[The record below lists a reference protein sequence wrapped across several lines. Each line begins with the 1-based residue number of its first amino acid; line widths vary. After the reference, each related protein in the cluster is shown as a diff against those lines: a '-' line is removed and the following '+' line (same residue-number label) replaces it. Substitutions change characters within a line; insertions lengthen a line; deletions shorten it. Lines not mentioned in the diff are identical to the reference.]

1 MVHPAPLKSKAPQPN
16 SSIILKSGKFPG
28 DAAKLIDLNQQ
39 TPETIIL
46 LFLNYYLI
54 QKNKIGSR
62 TTYKAKQ
69 GARSQWVYRG
79 EQGEHMGEHV
89 LANTSRSKTPL
100 PWTVTVLNP
109 HCYSD
114 PPCSMKCVQRI

>member
-16 SSIILKSGKFPG
+16 SNIILKSGKFPG

-54 QKNKIGSR
+54 QKKKMVAVPHTR
-62 TTYKAKQ
+62 P
-69 GARSQWVYRG
+69 
-79 EQGEHMGEHV
+79 
-89 LANTSRSKTPL
+89 SKEPG
-100 PWTVTVLNP
+100 PNGFIEASKVSIWASMFWQIQV
-109 HCYSD
+109 D
-114 PPCSMKCVQRI
+114 PRHLCLGR